1 MRVLIV
7 AVTDQLPVFLSVMN
21 PALDV
26 CAIVADD
33 PEPAK
38 AIVDGGYITPAQI
51 NLNDVYFNKSA
62 AKINLYGRLGMM

>member
-38 AIVDGGYITPAQI
+38 QSLTAVTSPLHRSI
-51 NLNDVYFNKSA
+51 
-62 AKINLYGRLGMM
+62 